1 MLRQIDPPPPT
12 EPTSRPCGNCGYDL
26 RGIAAARC
34 PECGVA
40 FDPDE
45 TPLANVP
52 WFHRRTIGRGTALW
66 RTMWLV
72 MLRPRGFAGE
82 VLLRD
87 VRLDLQSARQFRR
100 VCVSVAG
107 VSAALTIALQMRS
120 ADSMIGAFVLTLP
133 PLLLYFAVTAPLAES
148 TDFESAGDPGGGRFR
163 ALCDFSNAPLLLMSL
178 LPLTVALCRA
188 SGRPPTATAALLLAG
203 IVAVWICFKFLYQA
217 WAGGR
222 DVRWLLVQVVSGA
235 LVYAFFAMICFAL
248 IAYTAAF
255 TNRLFDW

>member
-12 EPTSRPCGNCGYDL
+12 EPTSRHCGNCGYDL
-26 RGIAAARC
+26 RGIAEPRC
-34 PECGVA
+34 PECGVT

-45 TPLANVP
+45 SPLANVP
-52 WFHRRTIGRGTALW
+52 WFHRQTIGRGTALW

-72 MLRPRGFAGE
+72 MLRPRWFAGE

-87 VRLDLQSARQFRR
+87 VRLDLPAARRFRW
-100 VCVSVAG
+100 VCVYVAG
-107 VSAALTIALQMRS
+107 ISAAITIALQMRS
-120 ADSMIGAFVLTLP
+120 AGSAIGTFALTLP

-148 TDFESAGDPGGGRFR
+148 TDFESAADAGGRFR
-163 ALCDFSNAPLLLMSL
+163 ALCDFSNAPLLLMPL
-178 LPLTVALCRA
+178 LPLAVVLCRVA
-188 SGRPPTATAALLLAG
+188 GRPPTITAVLLLAG
-203 IVAVWICFKFLYQA
+203 IIAVWICFKFLYQA